1 MVDLKISVVKLQVS
15 EEGLVYQ
22 HREVLVMN
30 LIAPVG
36 YVVKVLE
43 RKEEMLL
50 EKYQEKEMNHWFYL
64 YCYLG
69 MGIQELLITS
79 VLEQQQ
85 MTVDSLFSER
95 NPAQAEAFEA
105 AAVYLTMPHYL
116 VVFVLEEPFL
126 LAKKEEAFLVV
137 RALIYLQ
144 LVVSQQFL
152 KPK

>member
-1 MVDLKISVVKLQVS
+1 MD
-15 EEGLVYQ
+15 
-22 HREVLVMN
+22 

-50 EKYQEKEMNHWFYL
+50 EKYQEKEMNH
-64 YCYLG
+64 CYLG

-85 MTVDSLFSER
+85 MTVDSLFLER

-144 LVVSQQFL
+144 LVVTQQFL